1 MVNEFNYVFFILNT
15 VAFIMFIFA
24 MRKVDKLKNYYH
36 KKLDELYNRNEK
48 NDHRTL
54 SFYRKSNILA

>member
-48 NDHRTL
+48 
-54 SFYRKSNILA
+54 K